1 MKNIF
6 YASTTDEITKEEINH
21 ASIARALA
29 GECMVLLENN
39 GVLPLKG
46 KQSIALFG
54 NGVRKTI
61 QGGTGSGS
69 VNVRSFTTI
78 EQGLEEAGFEITTKE
93 WLDRNDKHYETLLKD
108 YQSWL
113 QNESEKTGM
122 PQFLIGFSHPFEEP
136 DPVEVTD
143 SDLQNINSSIAIY
156 VISRNSGEGSDR
168 KCKAGD
174 YLLGKNELQAIR
186 KLSESSKKLIVVL
199 NIGGVM
205 QLTEVKELQGVDA
218 VVLMGQ
224 LGNIGGNALADLL
237 IGKVNPSAK
246 LADTWAYQYSDYP
259 SSAEF
264 SHNNGNVDDEYYK
277 DGIYVGYRYFDS
289 FKVKPLYPFG
299 YGLSYTTFAINTT
312 AVSQIQDKL
321 QVKLNVENT
330 GNTYAGKEVVQVYL
344 SKTQNGL
351 DKPYQELVA
360 FLKSDLI
367 YPNETQD
374 MTLTFPVVSMA
385 SYCEEKACYIIEN
398 GNYILRVGNSSAN
411 TIAVATLVVKN
422 DIVVEKCNNILSID
436 CDMTQIRPEAVSI
449 EEDTQ
454 YNIVIDDTEIKTK
467 VNSYQQERKEFNNY
481 VTQKITIGDVIAKKY
496 TLEEMVAQLTV
507 KEMAEL
513 CVGTE
518 RSGDNSV
525 IGSASYNVPGA
536 AGDTSSVLKE
546 SRAVKNLILA
556 DGPAGLRL
564 QPHFI
569 TDKDGNILKG
579 GEGFNGTF
587 LPFENVPEDAIHY
600 YQYCTAIPIGW
611 SLAQSWNTDL
621 LAKAGQ
627 IIGEEMEKFNIDL
640 WLAPAMNI
648 HRNPLCGRNF
658 EYFSED
664 PLLTG
669 KIAGAIIKGVQANKG
684 KGTVIK
690 HFAVNN
696 QEENRYFVNA
706 HVKERALREI
716 YLKGFEIAVKEAQ
729 PLSVMTSY
737 NLLNGVH
744 TANNYDL
751 IQKALRDEWGFEGFV
766 MTDWY
771 TSQHSPAIM
780 GEGEP
785 KYPISSSVGC
795 IKAGNDIQ
803 MPGCQQN
810 VDDIVE
816 AVTTGN
822 EKDGYNITLADLQFN
837 AKNILRVI
845 AKIVE

>member
-1 MKNIF
+1 MLH
-6 YASTTDEITKEEINH
+6 TQE
-21 ASIARALA
+21 
-29 GECMVLLENN
+29 
-39 GVLPLKG
+39 
-46 KQSIALFG
+46 
-54 NGVRKTI
+54 
-61 QGGTGSGS
+61 
-69 VNVRSFTTI
+69 
-78 EQGLEEAGFEITTKE
+78 
-93 WLDRNDKHYETLLKD
+93 
-108 YQSWL
+108 
-113 QNESEKTGM
+113 
-122 PQFLIGFSHPFEEP
+122 
-136 DPVEVTD
+136 
-143 SDLQNINSSIAIY
+143 
-156 VISRNSGEGSDR
+156 
-168 KCKAGD
+168 
-174 YLLGKNELQAIR
+174 
-186 KLSESSKKLIVVL
+186 KKL
-199 NIGGVM
+199 
-205 QLTEVKELQGVDA
+205 
-218 VVLMGQ
+218 
-224 LGNIGGNALADLL
+224 
-237 IGKVNPSAK
+237 
-246 LADTWAYQYSDYP
+246 
-259 SSAEF
+259 
-264 SHNNGNVDDEYYK
+264 YK
-277 DGIYVGYRYFDS
+277 FR
-289 FKVKPLYPFG
+289 
-299 YGLSYTTFAINTT
+299 
-312 AVSQIQDKL
+312 
-321 QVKLNVENT
+321 
-330 GNTYAGKEVVQVYL
+330 
-344 SKTQNGL
+344 L

-360 FLKSDLI
+360 FSKSDLI
-367 YPNETQD
+367 IPNENQN
-374 MTLTFPVVSMA
+374 MTLSFPVSLMA
-385 SYCEEKACYIIEN
+385 SYCEEKACYIIEQ
-398 GNYILRVGNSSAN
+398 GQYILRVGNSSAN
-411 TIAVATLVVKN
+411 TIAVATLVVEK

-436 CDMTQIRPEAVSI
+436 CDMPHIKPEGVSV
-449 EEDTQ
+449 EEATQ
-454 YNIVIDDTEIKTK
+454 YNLVIDDTKIQTK
-467 VNSYQQERKEFNNY
+467 VNSYQQERKEITNN
-481 VTQKITIGDVIAKKY
+481 VTEKITIEDVIAKKY
-496 TLEEMVAQLTV
+496 TLDEMVAQLTV

-525 IGSASYNVPGA
+525 IGAASYNVPGA
-536 AGDTSSVLKE
+536 AGDTSSILKE

-564 QPHFI
+564 QPHFV

-587 LPFENVPEDAIHY
+587 LPFENVPEDAVHY

-621 LAKAGQ
+621 LNKAGQ

-669 KIAGAIIKGVQANKG
+669 KIAGAIINGVQKNKS

-706 HVKERALREI
+706 HVKERVLREI
-716 YLKGFEIAVKEAQ
+716 YLKGFEIAIKEVQ

-737 NLLNGVH
+737 NLLNGTH

-780 GEGEP
+780 GDGEP

-803 MPGCQQN
+803 MPGCKQN
-810 VDDIVE
+810 VDDIIE

-822 EKDGYNITLADLQFN
+822 EKDGYTITLADLQFN
-837 AKNILRVI
+837 AKNILKVI
-845 AKIVE
+845 AKIME